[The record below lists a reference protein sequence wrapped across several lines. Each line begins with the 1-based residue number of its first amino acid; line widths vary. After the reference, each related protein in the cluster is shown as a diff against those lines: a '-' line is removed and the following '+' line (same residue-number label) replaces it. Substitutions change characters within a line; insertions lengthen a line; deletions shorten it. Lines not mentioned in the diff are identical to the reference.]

1 MKVYVVEILNQ
12 IDETYTDI
20 KGVYTSRERAYD
32 ALKEEYQNVCE
43 QVKDCES
50 FLEEFSFEVCND
62 DYKIEGFILE
72 ENIHFDPQ
80 TLTDLTGD
88 IIEEFDKLL
97 CNNNIMIPDEEREG
111 SEDEAAIY
119 GKTYYELEDTIK
131 DMIDN

>member
-1 MKVYVVEILNQ
+1 MKVYIVEILNQ

-32 ALKEEYQNVCE
+32 ALKEEYNNVCA
-43 QVKDCES
+43 QITNFES
-50 FLEEFSFEVCND
+50 FLDEFSFKVYND
-62 DYKIEGFILE
+62 NYKIEGFILE
-72 ENIHFDPQ
+72 ENIHFDSQ

-97 CNNNIMIPDEEREG
+97 CNNNIMLPDEEREG
-111 SEDEAAIY
+111 SEDETAIY

-131 DMIDN
+131 DIIDN